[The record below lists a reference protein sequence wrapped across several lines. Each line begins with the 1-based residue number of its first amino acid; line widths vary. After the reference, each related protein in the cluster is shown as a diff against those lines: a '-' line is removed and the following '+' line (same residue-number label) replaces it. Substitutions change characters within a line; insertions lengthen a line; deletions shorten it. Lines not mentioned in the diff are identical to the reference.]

1 MEGGLWG
8 TKPAKMLNQL
18 DFLLDLQEEGLAAH
32 WEGKLGKPWRVFKQ
46 EGAV

>member
-1 MEGGLWG
+1 MEGGPWG
-8 TKPAKMLNQL
+8 TKPAKMLNHL
-18 DFLLDLQEEGLAAH
+18 DFLLDLQEEGRGH